1 MNNNLHGSGERRL
14 DVKEYEEK
22 LKKWMAENHVNAEH
36 LHFENSVHTVED
48 ACREAKA
55 QPDDFVKTI
64 CMITS
69 DGNVIGAI
77 VLGSDRASTERVSKA
92 LNIERPRVATPE
104 EALEK
109 TGYIVGGTPPFGYEA
124 TFLIDQK
131 VMEKENVYAGG
142 GTPNALIK
150 ISPKELQK
158 ANGGEIVR
166 VRK

>member
-1 MNNNLHGSGERRL
+1 M
-14 DVKEYEEK
+14 DQKQYEEK
-22 LKKWMAENHVNAEH
+22 LKKWMKENHVNAEH

-64 CMITS
+64 CMVTN
-69 DGNVIGAI
+69 DRKAIGAL
-77 VLGSDRASTERVSKA
+77 VLGSYRASTERAAKI
-92 LNIERPRVATPE
+92 LNIERPHVATPE

-124 TFLIDQK
+124 TFLIDTK
-131 VMEKENVYAGG
+131 VLEKSIVYVGG
-142 GTPNALIK
+142 GTPNALVK
-150 ISPKELQK
+150 ISTKELQK

>member
-1 MNNNLHGSGERRL
+1 MNQIQ
-14 DVKEYEEK
+14 YEEK
-22 LKKWMAENHVNAEH
+22 LKKWIADNGVNAEH

-64 CMITS
+64 CMVS
-69 DGNVIGAI
+69 GEKVISAI

-92 LNIERPRVATPE
+92 LNIERPHVATPE

-124 TFLIDQK
+124 TFLIDSK
-131 VMEKENVYAGG
+131 VMEKKIVYAGG